1 MSFSTDGL
9 GSSLRH
15 KLYSM
20 TGKHNQENIMKFKNW
35 GPPYYKWKKTFSG
48 GESVP
53 AASGDS
59 SLTPEKKTA

>member
-1 MSFSTDGL
+1 M
-9 GSSLRH
+9 RH

-35 GPPYYKWKKTFSG
+35 GPPYYKWGKDFKG

-53 AASGDS
+53 AASGES
-59 SLTPEKKTA
+59 ALAP